1 MSLPQ
6 YAIAHQSTSPA
17 EAELIRGLLE
27 EAGIRALIPDR
38 NNPLPGVDLTPFSA
52 EGGAGCDVVVPAR
65 DLARAREVLE
75 EAREAGRL
83 AAAEGTED
91 DADD

>member
-1 MSLPQ
+1 
-6 YAIAHQSTSPA
+6 
-17 EAELIRGLLE
+17 
-27 EAGIRALIPDR
+27 
-38 NNPLPGVDLTPFSA
+38 VDLTPFSA